1 MSQPGQD
8 EPRELLSPVKFF
20 DPRAGRV
27 DGEMDLTPKV
37 VRSDD
42 VLPTEAGDVVP
53 KAEDLTELSVQES
66 VGTSL
71 EPAREPESSVPVT
84 KENSSLTE
92 VPGLEDLERVSPEE
106 TSPGENVPPVVT
118 PPLPPAATRSSR
130 SAAKSA

>member
-71 EPAREPESSVPVT
+71 EPAKGPESSVPVT

-106 TSPGENVPPVVT
+106 TNPGENVPPVVT

>member
-42 VLPTEAGDVVP
+42 VLPIEAGDVVP

-71 EPAREPESSVPVT
+71 EPAKGAESSVPVT
-84 KENSSLTE
+84 KENSPLTE

-106 TSPGENVPPVVT
+106 TNPGENVPPVVT